1 MEVNMTNE
9 EAEQCLDDE
18 INAAFRALVDRNQMF
33 REYIQS
39 SPRLRGQDPE
49 FVLEVMSSLVSLET
63 AESFFEH
70 GFPNYARHIIRRQ
83 RRRLSKALGLPVPPD
98 VHPFNDLDSNGKV
111 KKKND
116 RR

>member
-1 MEVNMTNE
+1 MTNE
-9 EAEQCLDDE
+9 EAEHYLEDE
-18 INAAFRALVDRNQMF
+18 VNAAFQALVDRNKMF

-49 FVLEVMSSLVSLET
+49 FVLEVMSSLESLET

-83 RRRLSKALGLPVPPD
+83 RRKLSKALGLPAPPNVD
-98 VHPFNDLDSNGKV
+98 PFNDLDWNGKV